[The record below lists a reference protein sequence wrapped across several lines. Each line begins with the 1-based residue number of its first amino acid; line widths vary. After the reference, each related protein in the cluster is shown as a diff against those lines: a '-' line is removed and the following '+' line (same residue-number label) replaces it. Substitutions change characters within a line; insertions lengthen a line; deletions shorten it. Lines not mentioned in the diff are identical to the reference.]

1 MEQHL
6 QDLKC
11 GGRPMNKNELRI
23 KELEKEN
30 QQLKEKLQQKEDKIN
45 KAQEEFISEF
55 YSCDN
60 EEALK
65 RLYSKL
71 CCLKEE
77 NQQLKE
83 QQKEFKKT
91 LRDKLIK
98 YFDIENDSYF
108 YILTRDKSAYQYGT
122 MRFDDFK
129 EFDIEQIDD
138 LIKFLFNKRSDE

>member
-30 QQLKEKLQQKEDKIN
+30 QQLKEKLQQKEDNIN